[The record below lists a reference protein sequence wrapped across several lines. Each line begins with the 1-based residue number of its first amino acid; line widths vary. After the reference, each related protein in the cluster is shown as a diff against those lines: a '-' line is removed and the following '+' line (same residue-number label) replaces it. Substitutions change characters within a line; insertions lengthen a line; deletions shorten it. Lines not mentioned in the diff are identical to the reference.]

1 MKYQDIIQQINNKVY
16 QPVYFLMGEE
26 SYYTDK
32 ISDYISKNVLTQE
45 EKEFNQITLYGKDTD
60 VATVISE
67 AKQFPFGSTYRVV
80 IIKEA
85 QDIKKIEN
93 LEIYLDNPLPSTIL
107 VVCYKYKKIDKRKSF
122 GKNLS
127 KKSILF
133 DSKKLY
139 ENQIPSWIKTEVK
152 EQGFSIDDKSAN
164 ILTQYLGND
173 LSKINNE
180 LSKLVLHLK
189 KGEQITPKI
198 IEENIGISKDFN
210 VFELQNALGI
220 KDVLK
225 SNQIIKYFSEN
236 PKNHPFVLTL
246 SSLFTFFQKVMI
258 YQNLKDKS
266 SKNAASALGVN
277 PYFISQFQT
286 ASRNYPM
293 KKLFKIFTYLKEY
306 DLKSK
311 GVNNTS
317 TADKELLKELT
328 FKILH

>member
-32 ISDYISKNVLTQE
+32 ISDYISENVLTQE

-67 AKQFPFGSTYRVV
+67 AKQFPFGSAYRVV

-85 QDIKKIEN
+85 QEIKKIED

-107 VVCYKYKKIDKRKSF
+107 VICYKYKKIDKRKSF

-198 IEENIGISKDFN
+198 IEDNIGISKDFN

-236 PKNHPFVLTL
+236 PKNHPYVLTL

-258 YQNLKDKS
+258 YQNLKDKN

-277 PYFISQFQT
+277 PYFVSQFQT

>member
-32 ISDYISKNVLTQE
+32 ISDYISENVLTQE

-67 AKQFPFGSTYRVV
+67 AKQFPFGSAYRVV

-85 QDIKKIEN
+85 QEIKKIED

-107 VVCYKYKKIDKRKSF
+107 VICYKYKKIDKRKSF

-127 KKSILF
+127 KKCILF

-189 KGEQITPKI
+189 KGDQINPKI
-198 IEENIGISKDFN
+198 IEDNIGISKDFN

-258 YQNLKDKS
+258 YQNLKDKN

-277 PYFISQFQT
+277 PYFVSQFQT

-311 GVNNTS
+311 GINNTS

>member
-32 ISDYISKNVLTQE
+32 ISDYISENVLTQE

-67 AKQFPFGSTYRVV
+67 AKQFPFGSAYRVV

-85 QDIKKIEN
+85 QEIKKIED

-107 VVCYKYKKIDKRKSF
+107 VICYKYKKIDKRKSF

-127 KKSILF
+127 KKCILF

-198 IEENIGISKDFN
+198 IEDNIGISKDFN

-258 YQNLKDKS
+258 YQNLKDKN

-277 PYFISQFQT
+277 PYFVSQFQT

-311 GVNNTS
+311 GINNTS

>member
-32 ISDYISKNVLTQE
+32 ISDYISKNVLTKE
-45 EKEFNQITLYGKDTD
+45 EKEFNQITLYGKDSD
-60 VATVISE
+60 VSTVISE

-85 QDIKKIEN
+85 QDIKKIED

-127 KKSILF
+127 KKCILF

-139 ENQIPSWIKTEVK
+139 ENKIPSWIKTEIK
-152 EQGFSIDDKSAN
+152 KLGFSIDDKSAN

-189 KGEQITPKI
+189 TGEQITPKI
-198 IEENIGISKDFN
+198 IEDNIGISKDFN

-277 PYFISQFQT
+277 PYFVSQFQI
-286 ASRNYPM
+286 AARNYPM

-311 GVNNTS
+311 GVNNAS
-317 TADKELLKELT
+317 TPEYELLKELT

>member
-1 MKYQDIIQQINNKVY
+1 
-16 QPVYFLMGEE
+16 MGEE

-32 ISDYISKNVLTQE
+32 ISDYISENVLTQE
-45 EKEFNQITLYGKDTD
+45 EKEFNQTTLYGKDTD

-189 KGEQITPKI
+189 TGEQITPEI
-198 IEENIGISKDFN
+198 IENNIGISKDFN

-258 YQNLKDKS
+258 YQNLKDKN

-277 PYFISQFQT
+277 PYFVSQFQT

-293 KKLFKIFTYLKEY
+293 KKLFKIFTDLKEY

-311 GVNNTS
+311 GVNNAS
-317 TADKELLKELT
+317 TPEYELLKELT

>member
-32 ISDYISKNVLTQE
+32 ISDYISKNVLTKE
-45 EKEFNQITLYGKDTD
+45 EKEFNQITLYGKDSD
-60 VATVISE
+60 VSTVISE

-85 QDIKKIEN
+85 QDIKKIED

-107 VVCYKYKKIDKRKSF
+107 VICYKYKKIDKRKSF

-127 KKSILF
+127 KKCILF
-133 DSKKLY
+133 ESKKLY
-139 ENQIPSWIKTEVK
+139 ENQIPSWIKSEVK
-152 EQGFSIDDKSAN
+152 ELGFSIDDKSTN

-189 KGEQITPKI
+189 TGEQITPKI
-198 IEENIGISKDFN
+198 IEDNIGISKDFN

-277 PYFISQFQT
+277 PYFVSQFQT
-286 ASRNYPM
+286 AARNYPM

-317 TADKELLKELT
+317 TPEYELLKELT

>member
-16 QPVYFLMGEE
+16 QPVYFLMEEE

-32 ISDYISKNVLTQE
+32 ISDYISENVLTQE

-67 AKQFPFGSTYRVV
+67 AKQFPFGSAYRVV

-85 QDIKKIEN
+85 QEIKKIED

-107 VVCYKYKKIDKRKSF
+107 VICYKYKKIDKRKSF

-127 KKSILF
+127 KKCILF

-164 ILTQYLGND
+164 ILTQFLGND

-198 IEENIGISKDFN
+198 IEDNIGISKDFN

-258 YQNLKDKS
+258 YQNLKDKN

-277 PYFISQFQT
+277 PYFVSQFQT

>member
-1 MKYQDIIQQINNKVY
+1 M
-16 QPVYFLMGEE
+16 
-26 SYYTDK
+26 
-32 ISDYISKNVLTQE
+32 
-45 EKEFNQITLYGKDTD
+45 
-60 VATVISE
+60 
-67 AKQFPFGSTYRVV
+67 
-80 IIKEA
+80 
-85 QDIKKIEN
+85 
-93 LEIYLDNPLPSTIL
+93 

-133 DSKKLY
+133 DSKRLY

-180 LSKLVLHLK
+180 LSKLILHLK
-189 KGEQITPKI
+189 KGDQITPKI

-258 YQNLKDKS
+258 YQNLKNKS
-266 SKNAASALGVN
+266 SKNAASALAIN

-317 TADKELLKELT
+317 TADNELLKELT

>member
-32 ISDYISKNVLTQE
+32 ISDYISENVLTQE

-67 AKQFPFGSTYRVV
+67 AKQFPFGSAYRVV

-85 QDIKKIEN
+85 QEIKKIED

-107 VVCYKYKKIDKRKSF
+107 VICYKYKKIDKRKSF

-127 KKSILF
+127 KKCILF

-198 IEENIGISKDFN
+198 IEDNIGISKDFN

-258 YQNLKDKS
+258 YQNLKDKN

-277 PYFISQFQT
+277 PYFVSQFQT

>member
-32 ISDYISKNVLTQE
+32 ISDYISENVLTQE

-67 AKQFPFGSTYRVV
+67 AKQFPFGSAYRVV

-85 QDIKKIEN
+85 QDIKKIED
-93 LEIYLDNPLPSTIL
+93 LEVYLDNSLSSTIL

-127 KKSILF
+127 KKCILF
-133 DSKKLY
+133 DSKKLF

-189 KGEQITPKI
+189 KGEQITPEI
-198 IEENIGISKDFN
+198 IEDNIGISKDFN

-236 PKNHPFVLTL
+236 PKNHPFILTL
-246 SSLFTFFQKVMI
+246 SSLFSFFQKVMI

-317 TADKELLKELT
+317 TADDELLKELT